1 MNDLPEKNQ
10 EHVTQSVE
18 TSETG
23 TVRRR
28 PIGRP
33 VVVGTSKSKPV
44 IVKAK
49 DSALVKVSL
58 PKQDGG
64 FVALPAL
71 QGRPKFEDCHHRR
84 TIYLENGL
92 DSKVQQICKTHSVY
106 RSMSLLIQAALSE
119 FFQAKKL

>member
-10 EHVTQSVE
+10 EHVTQEVE

-49 DSALVKVSL
+49 ESALVKVSL
-58 PKQDGG
+58 PKQEDGY
-64 FVALPAL
+64 VAFPAL
-71 QGRPKFEDCHHRR
+71 QRRPKFEDCHRRR

-92 DSKVQQICKTHSVY
+92 DTRMQQICKTHSVY

-119 FFQAKKL
+119 FFKAKKL